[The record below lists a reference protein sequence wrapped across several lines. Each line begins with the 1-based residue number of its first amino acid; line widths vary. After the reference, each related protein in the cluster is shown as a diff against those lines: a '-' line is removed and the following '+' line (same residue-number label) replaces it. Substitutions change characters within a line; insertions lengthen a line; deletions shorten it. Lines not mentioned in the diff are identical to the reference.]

1 MRRKTAVVR
10 ISEEVYNRA
19 LNEAPKSLSYMNV
32 KELLS
37 FLIVKGLEKVKEE
50 YAKNLSDNSDS

>member
-1 MRRKTAVVR
+1 MRRKTVVVR

-19 LNEAPKSLSYMNV
+19 IDECPKSLSYMNV

-37 FLIVKGLEKVKEE
+37 YLIVKGLEKVKEE
-50 YAKNLSDNSDS
+50 EIG